1 MYTSIEDLK
10 YKDDEKKEIFYKLR
24 EWLQSEIKKIEDRKL
39 IDRTHED
46 EKNLENNINK
56 KSEEKSMIQDFS
68 EISKT
73 TIKRG
78 NKANVLIE
86 IAQYVDSLEQD
97 RDKILNELR
106 DVQSE
111 KKKFESLFEKYK
123 TSNGELKKS
132 EQEKSAEVEKLVQ
145 ENQQLKKQI
154 IDLQT
159 KVEKIDS
166 VLSIYSS
173 DQENSESEK
182 LNSIASKLKGEY
194 KDFIESVGMEMTVDL
209 GLNLRDQIE
218 EIFKILMK
226 NGIDV
231 KGR

>member
-1 MYTSIEDLK
+1 MK